1 VEGFILG
8 LVDGSLLAG
17 DDLGLQRQES
27 LSAGQAQL
35 QDLMSL
41 TVAALGVVEIA
52 TGAFDLAS
60 GPSLAGV
67 IDDEG
72 ALGARP
78 PVIGVIDPPR

>member
-1 VEGFILG
+1 MEGFILG

-17 DDLGLQRQES
+17 DDLRFQRQES
-27 LSAGQAQL
+27 LLCGEAQW
-35 QDLMSL
+35 QDLMAL
-41 TVAALGVVEIA
+41 AVAALGVVEIA